1 MELVVVVVIGIYIIY
16 LRFTVANLKK
26 EIEVVKKE
34 KSVYISNKID
44 GYIKKINELQENIN
58 IILDNKNIGEEE
70 NSIHI
75 KNEQVNNVDILEKK
89 HNEIVEKYI
98 SWQELL
104 SKKEKERE
112 ISIDRYSKDKKQELE
127 KEIITFIDKVNELQK
142 SINNVIPDFIISKS
156 NSFVLILD
164 PLEKLKEK
172 QKYLIE
178 KYEVWGNII
187 KNKNNDFNIKIKE
200 LKEKERI
207 ISQKERKISDEYK
220 KLQEEH
226 KLIENILSVKI
237 KEYPLIATVL
247 ADYNTAKEKAVIEYL
262 KEKRRPAYSAA
273 DKVAEIRREKNKGF
287 EQLYAY
293 KWELSYLHSL
303 FPWIEE
309 IETDIVRPV
318 DFYREVPSS
327 NEDHVLNWVSPEEYN
342 RLNTKERNQLALDRY
357 IKSTKSKWV
366 IGRDYERYIG
376 YLYEKKGY
384 KVKYFGIEEGLEDL
398 GRDLICF
405 RGNDIHIVQCKCW
418 SEKKEIHE
426 KHINQL
432 FGTTVMYYLS
442 EINAHGNLS
451 EFYNYIKE
459 GRIIPVFVT
468 TTKFSNTARKFAN
481 SLNVL
486 LMNVPLE
493 DYPMI
498 KCNINRNTGERIYHL
513 PFDQQYDK
521 CIINPAEGEFYAK
534 TVKEAEEN
542 GFRRA
547 MRWRGN

>member
-1 MELVVVVVIGIYIIY
+1 MDLLSVCIISVICIYILMLKARISKIKEDNEKIKKRNY
-16 LRFTVANLKK
+16 IEYTELSLKMNSEFKK
-26 EIEVVKKE
+26 EILNCYVQIDEFQKE
-34 KSVYISNKID
+34 ICYLLDYKIRFNRLMDELKIKGSNDVLKEALELLK
-44 GYIKKINELQENIN
+44 YKQKNINEMY
-58 IILDNKNIGEEE
+58 
-70 NSIHI
+70 
-75 KNEQVNNVDILEKK
+75 QV
-89 HNEIVEKYI
+89 
-98 SWQELL
+98 W
-104 SKKEKERE
+104 
-112 ISIDRYSKDKKQELE
+112 
-127 KEIITFIDKVNELQK
+127 
-142 SINNVIPDFIISKS
+142 
-156 NSFVLILD
+156 
-164 PLEKLKEK
+164 
-172 QKYLIE
+172 
-178 KYEVWGNII
+178 
-187 KNKNNDFNIKIKE
+187 
-200 LKEKERI
+200 KERI
-207 ISQKERKISDEYK
+207 VTEREN
-220 KLQEEH
+220 QERE
-226 KLIENILSVKI
+226 LIENIDKHSLYKQNEFRDRVYKVIMEINNIQEDVNRLLSKNNREGIEITRDKFDNLELAEDLIKKNQKKLNDSYLLLIEKVGIAKKI
-237 KEYPLIATVL
+237 LTTQIREFPFVATVL
-247 ADYNTAKEKAVIEYL
+247 SDYETVKEKAAIYYL
-262 KEKRRPAYSAA
+262 QNKRRPAYSAA
-273 DKVAEIRREKNKGF
+273 ATVAEIRRERKKDF

-486 LMNVPLE
+486 LMTVPLE

>member
-178 KYEVWGNII
+178 KYEAWGNII
-187 KNKNNDFNIKIKE
+187 KK
-200 LKEKERI
+200 
-207 ISQKERKISDEYK
+207 
-220 KLQEEH
+220 
-226 KLIENILSVKI
+226 
-237 KEYPLIATVL
+237 
-247 ADYNTAKEKAVIEYL
+247 
-262 KEKRRPAYSAA
+262 
-273 DKVAEIRREKNKGF
+273 
-287 EQLYAY
+287 
-293 KWELSYLHSL
+293 
-303 FPWIEE
+303 
-309 IETDIVRPV
+309 
-318 DFYREVPSS
+318 
-327 NEDHVLNWVSPEEYN
+327 
-342 RLNTKERNQLALDRY
+342 
-357 IKSTKSKWV
+357 
-366 IGRDYERYIG
+366 
-376 YLYEKKGY
+376 
-384 KVKYFGIEEGLEDL
+384 
-398 GRDLICF
+398 
-405 RGNDIHIVQCKCW
+405 
-418 SEKKEIHE
+418 
-426 KHINQL
+426 
-432 FGTTVMYYLS
+432 
-442 EINAHGNLS
+442 
-451 EFYNYIKE
+451 
-459 GRIIPVFVT
+459 
-468 TTKFSNTARKFAN
+468 
-481 SLNVL
+481 
-486 LMNVPLE
+486 
-493 DYPMI
+493 
-498 KCNINRNTGERIYHL
+498 
-513 PFDQQYDK
+513 
-521 CIINPAEGEFYAK
+521 
-534 TVKEAEEN
+534 
-542 GFRRA
+542 
-547 MRWRGN
+547 

>member
-1 MELVVVVVIGIYIIY
+1 MSDYE
-16 LRFTVANLKK
+16 TV
-26 EIEVVKKE
+26 
-34 KSVYISNKID
+34 
-44 GYIKKINELQENIN
+44 
-58 IILDNKNIGEEE
+58 
-70 NSIHI
+70 
-75 KNEQVNNVDILEKK
+75 
-89 HNEIVEKYI
+89 
-98 SWQELL
+98 
-104 SKKEKERE
+104 
-112 ISIDRYSKDKKQELE
+112 
-127 KEIITFIDKVNELQK
+127 
-142 SINNVIPDFIISKS
+142 
-156 NSFVLILD
+156 
-164 PLEKLKEK
+164 
-172 QKYLIE
+172 
-178 KYEVWGNII
+178 
-187 KNKNNDFNIKIKE
+187 
-200 LKEKERI
+200 
-207 ISQKERKISDEYK
+207 
-220 KLQEEH
+220 
-226 KLIENILSVKI
+226 
-237 KEYPLIATVL
+237 
-247 ADYNTAKEKAVIEYL
+247 KEKAAIYYL
-262 KEKRRPAYSAA
+262 QNKRRPAYSAA
-273 DKVAEIRREKNKGF
+273 ATVAEIRRERKKDF

-357 IKSTKSKWV
+357 IKSKKSKWV

-442 EINAHGNLS
+442 EINPHGNLS

-468 TTKFSNTARKFAN
+468 TTKFSSTARKFAN

-486 LMNVPLE
+486 LMTVPLE

-547 MRWRGN
+547 MRWHGN